1 MASHQHQTL
10 LQEAWFIKGS
20 FQANAHPILGEIN
33 SYDSFSLV
41 RWSVLSILN
50 ACVESSTLKEG
61 EENHGH
67 GVKVEVE
74 MRIFI
79 GK

>member
-1 MASHQHQTL
+1 MLIPFLVSLIHMILSL
-10 LQEAWFIKGS
+10 LQDGVCS
-20 FQANAHPILGEIN
+20 
-33 SYDSFSLV
+33 
-41 RWSVLSILN
+41 SILN